1 MPVVRLVIAACVF
14 LTLTACGARHATD
27 GELASVRAPATSAAT
42 EQADYMAKGDVTRS
56 VREDVTL
63 VVSGPT
69 SFTPTEEAYPKA
81 VRAIAFEL
89 VIDNRSATV
98 YRPSQLSFV
107 AVVDGLEATQVIDS
121 TQGYSGVTNADDEVL
136 PSQSLRFSVA
146 FRVPEEPCV
155 LRVSV
160 RAEPTA
166 ATAVPIFDGT
176 V

>member
-1 MPVVRLVIAACVF
+1 VVKLVVAACVL

-27 GELASVRAPATSAAT
+27 SEGLASLRTPTPSAAA
-42 EQADYMAKGDVTRS
+42 ERADYMAKGGVTRS
-56 VREDVTL
+56 IREGVTL

-81 VRAIAFEL
+81 ARAVAFEL
-89 VIDNRSATV
+89 VIDNRSETV
-98 YRPSQLSFV
+98 YRPAQLSFV
-107 AVVDGLEATQVIDS
+107 ATADGVETTQVIDS

-146 FRVPEEPCV
+146 FRVPEEPCSV
-155 LRVSV
+155 RVAV
-160 RAEPTA
+160 RAES
-166 ATAVPIFDGT
+166 ATATTIFDGT